1 MPRKKVS
8 TTLYIDPD
16 QYAALKALAKRTRVP
31 VAVYMRE
38 AVDHV
43 LDRYATSED
52 TEPAPEPDAPP
63 ENPSGG
69 ALP

>member
-8 TTLYIDPD
+8 TTLYLDPD

-31 VAVYMRE
+31 VAVYVRE

-43 LDRYATSED
+43 LDRYGTPED
-52 TEPAPEPDAPP
+52 ENPSPDPTP
-63 ENPSGG
+63 PSGG